1 MADNSLTK
9 EQDQA
14 RLRDAATCLAC
25 KRIWARYSNDFCSAH
40 SVSGWKAALAKPKSS
55 EIATPS
61 KKVASQTRLKQTVS
75 KNQSVATPKTETGR
89 AQMWRVYLV
98 LLVGMSAILGGC
110 IALINAIPDSWAD
123 ESTPTTFLKVKPK
136 TFPNFI
142 NKTFGEAVA
151 EIEEIDPS
159 ITIGYVDVVV
169 EFGSDDH
176 KIVVD
181 QAPAVGAPTT
191 GVTYVCL
198 AIVDKESISRERNYE
213 FSNDCPKSQ
222 GDVLAEI
229 ASAWIPEGFVELGN
243 DRTKGFAVAQ
253 ESTIED
259 CTWEG
264 IKGRCERSRLVSKNV
279 CTNGAAIVVQWL
291 NSLNQVVDTSI
302 FSTAGRVERGGI
314 FEYVAF
320 LPYSSWDKPVSTL
333 LYQVRC

>member
-1 MADNSLTK
+1 VSQQPLTK
-9 EQDQA
+9 QQDQA
-14 RLRDAATCLAC
+14 RLTEAARCAKC
-25 KRIWARYSNDFCSAH
+25 KRIWQTYSNNFCDEH
-40 SVSGWKAALAKPKSS
+40 SVSGWASGASSSKSS
-55 EIATPS
+55 SEKPPKKSS
-61 KKVASQTRLKQTVS
+61 KKRAATNRSPQPKKASIPT
-75 KNQSVATPKTETGR
+75 KTGAPELPTWKVGL
-89 AQMWRVYLV
+89 WFFIGFSV
-98 LLVGMSAILGGC
+98 LLLSCGAIGNL
-110 IALINAIPDSWAD
+110 IPDSWA
-123 ESTPTTFLKVKPK
+123 EEPVPTTVLKVKPK
-136 TFPNFI
+136 KFPNFI

-151 EIEEIDPS
+151 EIDEIDPS

-169 EFGSDDH
+169 EFGSDDE

-181 QAPAVGAPTT
+181 QAPAVGATTT

-198 AIVDKESISRERNYE
+198 AIVDKESIARERNYT

-229 ASAWIPEGFVELGN
+229 ATAWIPEGFVEIGN
-243 DRTKGFAVAQ
+243 ERTEGFAVAR
-253 ESTIED
+253 EGTLED

-264 IKGRCERSRLVSKNV
+264 VKGRCSRSRLASKNG

-291 NSLNQVVDTSI
+291 NSLNQIVDTSI
-302 FSTAGRVERGGI
+302 FSTSGRVQRGGI